1 MIRKVEVVPHN
12 TNWHSVFEEESK
24 QVAVVL
30 GKNLVAVYHIGS
42 TAIPMIHAKP
52 IIDILVAVEDLAK
65 VNEQNASMQELGY
78 EGMGEFGILN
88 RRFFRKDSKVG
99 IRTHHIHIF
108 EVGSAQIERHLA
120 FRDYM
125 RSHSE
130 DAQRYS
136 ELKQKLAK
144 QYPDDIEKY
153 MDGKAEFIQEMDK
166 KAVAW
171 RKHMM

>member
-1 MIRKVEVVPHN
+1 MIRKVEVVPYN
-12 TNWHSVFEEESK
+12 TNWHSLFKEESK

-30 GKNLVAVYHIGS
+30 GKNMVAVYHIGS
-42 TAIPMIHAKP
+42 TAIRAIHAKP

-65 VNEQNASMQELGY
+65 VDEQNASMQRLGY

-88 RRFFRKDSKVG
+88 RRFFRKDNEVG

-108 EVGSAQIERHLA
+108 SVGSDQIERHLA

-153 MDGKAEFIQEMDK
+153 MDGKAEFIQEIDR